1 MDALDRTVPEA
12 YTKRSRG
19 VTEKRAELLS
29 EGLFN
34 TLLLSIRGDISG
46 AFDCK
51 KKKEKK
57 TAKER

>member
-34 TLLLSIRGDISG
+34 TLLLSIWGDISG

-51 KKKEKK
+51 KKKKK